1 MNKFLTEVLKE
12 ENPDFYKNYLVD
24 RRRSSRTTRLVNE
37 AIDELY
43 EKGSVE
49 LRDHYDSPNAT
60 IYLLNKVLYRLHNE
74 HSHMKYSHKGN
85 KVFLS
90 KIKNTLLP
98 SCE

>member
-24 RRRSSRTTRLVNE
+24 RRRSGRTTRLVNE

-49 LRDHYDSPNAT
+49 LKDHYDSPIAT
-60 IYLLNKVLYRLHNE
+60 INLLRKVLYRLHNE
-74 HSHMKYSHKGN
+74 HSHMNYSHEGN
-85 KVFLS
+85 KVFFIFD
-90 KIKNTLLP
+90 KPFERI
-98 SCE
+98 

>member
-24 RRRSSRTTRLVNE
+24 RRRSGRTTRLVNE

-49 LRDHYDSPNAT
+49 LKDHNDSPIAT
-60 IYLLNKVLYRLHNE
+60 INLLRKVLYRLHNE
-74 HSHMKYSHKGN
+74 HSHMNYSHEAN
-85 KVFLS
+85 KIFFIFDIS
-90 KIKNTLLP
+90 FERI
-98 SCE
+98 

>member
-24 RRRSSRTTRLVNE
+24 RRRSGRTARLVNE

-49 LRDHYDSPNAT
+49 LKDHNDSPIAT
-60 IYLLNKVLYRLHNE
+60 INLLRKVLYRLHNE
-74 HSHMKYSHKGN
+74 HSHMTYSHKGN
-85 KVFLS
+85 KVFFIFD
-90 KIKNTLLP
+90 KPFERI
-98 SCE
+98 